1 VLAYGGAIRG
11 VLGASDAGTFVA
23 GNRYVV
29 QCAHCD
35 VDAIRAALARL
46 DLPSLFR
53 DRIVVRR
60 VRYSQQELTDFQQ
73 QIGDLLRDAQ
83 VTSAGTGTYPM
94 ENRVVIDV
102 GPRGKREAQRA
113 LGGVIPARAYRF
125 HVYPDPTVRPNGSHR
140 RYGPATWFEAARTD
154 GRRGVVVSVT
164 GAAPVTDPKNACQ
177 SDYRAFAVERHDV
190 VELRVRSIYRAAH
203 REPVACTLEGY
214 GRTAR
219 VALRHPLG
227 DRRLIDGANGN
238 AVPAFDGSTLLDPTW
253 LPPGW
258 RAAGEGGTNS
268 ESFGS
273 IWGRTFTAEGEREPE
288 TCTDASASVWLAQGP
303 VPPPG
308 MRLFD
313 PATVVDVVE
322 VRGQSATR
330 TYEPRSGTTS
340 IRWIEPRGAVV
351 LDGYRGCA
359 GASGVDLD
367 TLTRIAQGLR

>member
-1 VLAYGGAIRG
+1 
-11 VLGASDAGTFVA
+11 
-23 GNRYVV
+23 
-29 QCAHCD
+29 
-35 VDAIRAALARL
+35 
-46 DLPSLFR
+46 
-53 DRIVVRR
+53 
-60 VRYSQQELTDFQQ
+60 LTEFQQ
-73 QIGDLLRDAQ
+73 KIGDVLRGAG
-83 VTSAGTGTYPM
+83 VKTAGTGTYPM

-113 LGGVIPARAYRF
+113 LEGSVPARAYRF
-125 HVYPDPTVRPNGSHR
+125 HVYADPTLRPNGSHR
-140 RYGPATWFEAARTD
+140 RYGPPTWFEAARTD
-154 GRRGVVVSVT
+154 GRRGVVVSFT

-177 SDYRAFAVERHDV
+177 SDYRAFAVEREDE
-190 VELRVRSIYRAAH
+190 VEIRVRSIYREAD

-219 VALRHPLG
+219 VALRRPLG
-227 DRRLIDGANGN
+227 NRRLVDGANGN
-238 AVPAFDGSTLLDPTW
+238 EVPAFDGSTLLEPTW
-253 LPPGW
+253 LPSGW
-258 RAAGEGGTNS
+258 KTTGEGGMNS

-273 IWGRTFTAEGEREPE
+273 VWGRTFSAQREREPE
-288 TCTDASASVWLAQGP
+288 RCTDASASVWLAQGT

-308 MRLFD
+308 MPLFD
-313 PATVVDVVE
+313 AATVVDVVE

-359 GASGVDLD
+359 GSPGVDLD